1 MRDFPIHSLGM
12 DKWRENGHTLCTD
25 RILCTGQQ
33 LVGCSSYIVASA
45 GGARSQ
51 ASHGIATRV
60 NSHTGVSSAQL
71 CCRPQQLQCTED
83 DSLLP
88 AFPTKVRR
96 PTVTEVLLSP
106 LHLLSSQYILL
117 LSLQLASL
125 LCIWIESIARLFC
138 TSARPVFPGISTTT
152 SLLLPLPWLPANA
165 CSSYFCLLVKP
176 FTCLEACHLWPI
188 LSPCIPPV
196 LPASAIPMSR
206 LPTQSCLPNHS
217 FLTIFPI
224 QPALHPYFCNA
235 LFPPVWKISD
245 GNDPNWPP

>member
-1 MRDFPIHSLGM
+1 MLIAQCLSHSAYSTVQIAKLFFSYSANKLAQPRKKIARTRPQRPRVFPSLVRTIHPCPCMYSFCYHYQGSIDSNAVKINCTVGMDFPIHSLGM
-12 DKWRENGHTLCTD
+12 DWWLENGRTQCTD
-25 RILCTGQQ
+25 RTLCTGQQ

-51 ASHGIATRV
+51 ACHGIATRV

-96 PTVTEVLLSP
+96 PTVTEVLPSP

-117 LSLQLASL
+117 HSLQLASL

-138 TSARPVFPGISTTT
+138 TQASFP
-152 SLLLPLPWLPANA
+152 WN
-165 CSSYFCLLVKP
+165 
-176 FTCLEACHLWPI
+176 
-188 LSPCIPPV
+188 
-196 LPASAIPMSR
+196 
-206 LPTQSCLPNHS
+206 
-217 FLTIFPI
+217 
-224 QPALHPYFCNA
+224 
-235 LFPPVWKISD
+235 
-245 GNDPNWPP
+245 

>member
-1 MRDFPIHSLGM
+1 M
-12 DKWRENGHTLCTD
+12 
-25 RILCTGQQ
+25 CTGQQ

-51 ASHGIATRV
+51 ACHGIATRV

-117 LSLQLASL
+117 HSLQLAT
-125 LCIWIESIARLFC
+125 CIWIESIARLFC
-138 TSARPVFPGISTTT
+138 TSVRPVFPGISTAT
-152 SLLLPLPWLPANA
+152 SLRFCLCHGLPANA
-165 CSSYFCLLVKP
+165 CSSYFCPLVKP
-176 FTCLEACHLWPI
+176 FTCIETSHY
-188 LSPCIPPV
+188 
-196 LPASAIPMSR
+196 
-206 LPTQSCLPNHS
+206 T
-217 FLTIFPI
+217 
-224 QPALHPYFCNA
+224 
-235 LFPPVWKISD
+235 FPPMANIVSLQV
-245 GNDPNWPP
+245 